1 MAQTS
6 TEKRPLALAIF
17 LTVVGVIGWIAAF
30 ALTVEKFALLTDPQ
44 ESLGCDFSLLVQCSA
59 NLNSWQGSLFGF
71 PNPLIGIGAFVAPI
85 VVGAALLAGARFSRW
100 FWVLFNLGVLAAMAF
115 VVWLISQSIFELNT
129 LCVWCM
135 AVWSITIPMFWT
147 LTFYTVGSGHIPTS
161 RRARAFFTRAYGWV
175 PLVTVVSYLIIAIIA
190 QLRLDVIAYL

>member
-1 MAQTS
+1 MTSIPAQ
-6 TEKRPLALAIF
+6 KRPVALALVLIVTGIVGWF
-17 LTVVGVIGWIAAF
+17 SSFELTVTKIN
-30 ALTVEKFALLTDPQ
+30 ALINPTAGI
-44 ESLGCDFSLLVQCSA
+44 SCDFSIVVQCGK
-59 NLNSWQGSLFGF
+59 NLDSWQGSLFGF
-71 PNPLIGIGAFVAPI
+71 PNPLIGLGAFVAPI

-100 FWVLFNLGVLAAMAF
+100 FWVLFNLGVLAAMVF

-147 LTFYTVGSGHIPTS
+147 LTFYTLGSGHIPTG
-161 RRARAFFTRAYGWV
+161 RRARTFFSRAYGWV

>member
-1 MAQTS
+1 MTSIPAQ
-6 TEKRPLALAIF
+6 KRPVALALVLIVTGIVGWYSSF
-17 LTVVGVIGWIAAF
+17 ELTVTKIN
-30 ALTVEKFALLTDPQ
+30 ALINPTEGI
-44 ESLGCDFSLLVQCSA
+44 SCDFSIVVQCGK
-59 NLNSWQGSLFGF
+59 NLDSWQGSLFGF
-71 PNPLIGIGAFVAPI
+71 PNPLIGLGAFVAPI

-100 FWVLFNLGVLAAMAF
+100 FWVLFNLGVLAAMVF

-147 LTFYTVGSGHIPTS
+147 LTLYSLGSGNIPTS
-161 RRARAFFTRAYGWV
+161 RRARLFFSRAFGWV
-175 PLVTVVSYLIIAIIA
+175 PLITLISYLIIAIIA